1 VAANA
6 LRDPFSLVGTVLQNE
21 YRVDAV
27 IGEGGFGVVYRG
39 LHLGLEQP
47 IAIKV
52 LKGLELEDPRM
63 QETLF
68 AKFKDEAKL
77 LYTLSQESLT
87 IVRSMDFGALTTPS
101 GAWAPFMVLEWL
113 QGRSL
118 AQDLDARRAQGMRG
132 RSVEEALAILEPAA
146 QGLAVAH
153 KRRVAH
159 RDIKPANFFL
169 PDVAH
174 GPRLKVLDFGI
185 AKMMKEGEQAGT
197 RGTFASFTWLYA
209 APEQLDP
216 RLGQTGLQT
225 DVYAF
230 ALVLTELLTDRPP
243 VDARDVVSIL
253 KASTDPTVRPTPRSR
268 GAQNVPDHIE
278 VTCRRALA
286 VDPAARFQSV
296 PEFWDALTGGAG
308 TKRPSTVA
316 VPSMVASS
324 QVVISSQPGSAPS
337 AFASTAA
344 APSGHGA
351 PRTGPPLGTP
361 PPGTYPPITNAPTAP
376 PMQMQMPMQM
386 PMTGG
391 PMQSWTGTGPPQ
403 MMHTHATQRRAL
415 PPRPAETSSIVPVA
429 VVLIVISV
437 FLAGSCAMCHALAS

>member
-27 IGEGGFGVVYRG
+27 VGEGGFGVVYRG

-52 LKGLELEDPRM
+52 LKGLELEDRRM

-68 AKFKDEAKL
+68 AKFKDEAKF
-77 LYTLSQESLT
+77 LYTLSQESLS

-118 AQDLDARRAQGMRG
+118 AQDLDARRARGMRG

-153 KRRVAH
+153 RRHVAH
-159 RDIKPANFFL
+159 RDIKPANFFIV
-169 PDVAH
+169 DAEH
-174 GPRLKVLDFGI
+174 GPKVKVLDFGI

-230 ALVLTELLTDRPP
+230 ALVLTELLTDREP

-268 GAQNVPDHIE
+268 GAQNVPDHVE

-286 VDPAARFQSV
+286 VDPNGRFQTV
-296 PEFWDALTGGAG
+296 PEFWEALTGGSAA
-308 TKRPSTVA
+308 KRPSTVA

-324 QVVISSQPGSAPS
+324 QVVVSSGHPHGHAQ
-337 AFASTAA
+337 A

-351 PRTGPPLGTP
+351 PTGPPLGTP
-361 PPGTYPPITNAPTAP
+361 PPGTYLPFQHPPNPHAPTAP
-376 PMQMQMPMQM
+376 PMH
-386 PMTGG
+386 
-391 PMQSWTGTGPPQ
+391 WTGTGPPQ
-403 MMHTHATQRRAL
+403 MVQHHTQRRPMV

-429 VVLIVISV
+429 VVLIVLSV
-437 FLAGSCAMCHALAS
+437 LLAGSCAMCHAIAQ

>member
-1 VAANA
+1 VAPNA

-52 LKGLELEDPRM
+52 LKGLELEDRRM
-63 QETLF
+63 QELLF

-113 QGRSL
+113 SGRSL
-118 AQDLDARRAQGMRG
+118 AQDLEARRGRGMRG

-169 PDVAH
+169 VDSDH

-197 RGTFASFTWLYA
+197 KGTFASFTWLYA

-216 RLGQTGLQT
+216 RLGQTGLET
-225 DVYAF
+225 DVYGF
-230 ALVLTELLTDRPP
+230 ALVLSELLTDRPP
-243 VDARDVVSIL
+243 VDARDVVAIL

-268 GAQNVPDHIE
+268 GAQNIPDHIE
-278 VTCRRALA
+278 VISRRALA
-286 VDPAARFQSV
+286 VDPAARFSSV
-296 PEFWDALTGGAG
+296 PEFWDALTGGTG

-324 QVVISSQPGSAPS
+324 QVVISSGQGTPN
-337 AFASTAA
+337 AFAATSPPLGTQ
-344 APSGHGA
+344 P
-351 PRTGPPLGTP
+351 PRASASPPLGTP
-361 PPGTYPPITNAPTAP
+361 PPGTYPPIQPH
-376 PMQMQMPMQM
+376 
-386 PMTGG
+386 G
-391 PMQSWTGTGPPQ
+391 PMQPWTGGAAAPPTTQYQTG
-403 MMHTHATQRRAL
+403 THRRPM

-429 VVLIVISV
+429 VVLIVLSAL
-437 FLAGSCAMCHALAS
+437 LAGGCFTCHMLAQ

>member
-1 VAANA
+1 VAPNA
-6 LRDPFSLVGTVLQNE
+6 LSDPFLLVGTVLQNE

-52 LKGLELEDPRM
+52 LKGLEVEDRRM

-87 IVRSMDFGALTTPS
+87 VVRSMDFGALTTPS

-113 QGRSL
+113 EGRSL
-118 AQDLDARRAQGMRG
+118 AQDLEARRAQRMRG

-159 RDIKPANFFL
+159 RDVKPANIFL
-169 PDVAH
+169 VDAAH
-174 GPRLKVLDFGI
+174 GPRVKVLDFGI

-197 RGTFASFTWLYA
+197 KGTFASFTWLYA

-216 RLGQTGLQT
+216 RLGPTGLQT
-225 DVYAF
+225 DVYGF

-268 GAQNVPDHIE
+268 GAQNIPDHIE

-286 VDPAARFQSV
+286 VDPHARFQSV
-296 PEFWDALTGGAG
+296 PEFWDALTGGAATG
-308 TKRPSTVA
+308 KRPSTVA

-324 QVVISSQPGSAPS
+324 QVVISSGPVSPN

-344 APSGHGA
+344 ALSATSP
-351 PRTGPPLGTP
+351 PRGTPPPGTSPPFGTP
-361 PPGTYPPITNAPTAP
+361 PPGTYPPVHAPTAP
-376 PMQMQMPMQM
+376 PMQA
-386 PMTGG
+386 
-391 PMQSWTGTGPPQ
+391 WTVTGPPH
-403 MMHTHATQRRAL
+403 MMQAQTGTHRRPV
-415 PPRPAETSSIVPVA
+415 PPRPAETSSIVTVGA
-429 VVLIVISV
+429 VLFVIALLFAS
-437 FLAGSCAMCHALAS
+437 SCAACHFLVSNG

>member
-1 VAANA
+1 VAPNA
-6 LRDPFSLVGTVLQNE
+6 LRDPFLLVGTVLQNE

-39 LHLGLEQP
+39 IHLGLEQP

-52 LKGLELEDPRM
+52 LKGLELEDRRM

-132 RSVEEALAILEPAA
+132 RSVEETLAILEPAA

-159 RDIKPANFFL
+159 RDIKPANFFIV
-169 PDVAH
+169 DSDH

-197 RGTFASFTWLYA
+197 KGTFASFTWLYA

-216 RLGQTGLQT
+216 RLGTTGLQT
-225 DVYAF
+225 DVYAL
-230 ALVLTELLTDRPP
+230 ALVITEMLTDRPP

-253 KASTDPTVRPTPRSR
+253 KASTDPTIRPTPRSR

-286 VDPAARFQSV
+286 VDPNARFQTV
-296 PEFWDALTGGAG
+296 PEFWETLTGGGA

-324 QVVISSQPGSAPS
+324 QVVVSSGPVTPNAY
-337 AFASTAA
+337 AA
-344 APSGHGA
+344 TSMPTGR
-351 PRTGPPLGTP
+351 PTGPPLGTP
-361 PPGTYPPITNAPTAP
+361 PPGTYPPVHRPTPP
-376 PMQMQMPMQM
+376 PMQMPNPAPMQQWTGAP
-386 PMTGG
+386 PMTQV
-391 PMQSWTGTGPPQ
+391 PMG
-403 MMHTHATQRRAL
+403 TQRRM
-415 PPRPAETSSIVPVA
+415 PPRPGETSSIVPVA
-429 VVLIVISV
+429 VVLVVLSV
-437 FLAGSCAMCHALAS
+437 LLAGGCAMCHAIIGTG